1 MVRLGKT
8 DSGYLCWLDLAATN
22 ADRAKTFYRK
32 LFGWTSHEQQA
43 NGGSFTRLRLSDQDV
58 GSIYQLREALLD
70 HGMSSHWTPYVR
82 VNDVKDAVRQAALLG
97 GTVVVHPFLV
107 SGVARIALIL
117 DLGRRTGRFVGA
129 DRAQHESERSWLER
143 RHGGQSAARGKHQPK
158 KAMTVYSMS
167 R

>member
-8 DSGYLCWLDLAATN
+8 DRGQFCWLDLAATN

-97 GTVVVHPFLV
+97 GTVV
-107 SGVARIALIL
+107 
-117 DLGRRTGRFVGA
+117 
-129 DRAQHESERSWLER
+129 RAI
-143 RHGGQSAARGKHQPK
+143 
-158 KAMTVYSMS
+158 
-167 R
+167 